1 MQMVHFSLDHPCTV
15 SSSLVRVARD
25 KIPPVLFLMAKA
37 RFGAHSGASVYVRVA
52 QGYRCLGARFSIFCM
67 HCCCW
72 VIASTRS
79 RFHFF
84 VREQIIFSHSVTS
97 CWCVHVDRACLSWAL
112 GSPLQLHLI
121 IFEVPIVHTFASKSW
136 HWCCSDILGG
146 FYQFLTSQIILVH
159 LLKFNRLAR
168 SCAFKDSATLVSKAL

>member
-1 MQMVHFSLDHPCTV
+1 MVHLGLDHPCAM
-15 SSSLVRVARD
+15 SFSLVRVTRD
-25 KIPPVLFLMAKA
+25 KVPPVLLLMARA
-37 RFGAHSGASVYVRVA
+37 RFRAHGEASVNVRVA
-52 QGYRCLGARFSIFCM
+52 QGYRSLGTRFSIFCV

-97 CWCVHVDRACLSWAL
+97 CRCVHVDRACLSRAL

-121 IFEVPIVHTFASKSW
+121 FFEVPIVHTFASKSW
-136 HWCCSDILGG
+136 HGRRVDILGG
-146 FYQFLTSQIILVH
+146 FYQFLTSEILLVH

-168 SCAFKDSATLVSKAL
+168 SCAFKNSATLVSKAF